1 MAGIPGKHI
10 YELDALKLL
19 KDDASIPISQDNLTR
34 RVNLKDLRLA
44 FSGDDDEP
52 SEDTYYSSQY
62 TQQKFSDVEKRFV
75 DLLNLVQEANKNT
88 SELKIYVDKQDMN
101 LSENIKNLKD
111 YVDNQNISL
120 VNRITALENK
130 VKNISKITIGSNI
143 PTSLAEGEIYF
154 QYF

>member
-34 RVNLKDLRLA
+34 RVNIKDLRLA
-44 FSGDDDEP
+44 FNGDDDEP

-62 TQQKFSDVEKRFV
+62 IQQKFSDVEKRFV
-75 DLLNLVQEANKNT
+75 DLLNLVQDANKNT
-88 SELKIYVDKQDMN
+88 SELKIYVDEQDMN

-111 YVDNQNISL
+111 YVDNQNLSL
-120 VNRITALENK
+120 INRITALENK